1 MIRPKNLKAASAQ
14 LMAYDKRYQALLIRQ
29 LEIAVSKLHAHA
41 VQNAGYEDQTGN
53 LKSSIGGVV
62 LHNGVPV
69 TYRGFVETSTSSA
82 GTAKGMEYLNS
93 IIASNRNRTG
103 YGIILVAGMS
113 YATYVENYNGRNVL
127 KASELLAMTLVPS
140 LVKQLKDLL

>member
-29 LEIAVSKLHAHA
+29 LEIAVSKLHTHA
-41 VQNAGYEDQTGN
+41 VQSAGYEDQTGN
-53 LKSSIGGVV
+53 LKGSIGGAV
-62 LHNGVPV
+62 LYNGIPV
-69 TYRGFVETSTSSA
+69 TYRGFKGGTDNVGIET
-82 GTAKGMEYLNS
+82 GLEHLNT
-93 IIASNRNRTG
+93 IIARKGIRTG

-127 KASELLAMTLVPS
+127 KASELLAMELVPK
-140 LVKQLKDLL
+140 LVKQLNDAL